1 MKRIIKRINKREY
14 KILNVFLKRRN
25 KAFVQISF
33 RNLKIKPSQLHA
45 FELFK
50 LLIKVIKNQ
59 LQGKL
64 FSIVIAD
71 IDLSQNIKKKKP
83 GL

>member
-1 MKRIIKRINKREY
+1 M
-14 KILNVFLKRRN
+14 
-25 KAFVQISF
+25 QISF
-33 RNLKIKPSQLHA
+33 HNLKIKPSQLHA

-50 LLIKVIKNQ
+50 LLVKVLKNQ

-71 IDLSQNIKKKKP
+71 IDLSQNIKKKKR